1 MAKSEVK
8 VPKSLA
14 GWKIPNSLRKSGVI
28 TQFLNNDLGRRILA
42 DVLVAAAGAAAAA
55 LVQHRPSE
63 AQVALA
69 GEAAL
74 DSGRRAVTATAGAVQ
89 AAAGT
94 LGSVLTEAVLSIFSS
109 DDVPKRGRGSKKA
122 KDKPTKACADKA
134 KAKKAG
140 GARKRGTRGE

>member
-63 AQVALA
+63 AQVAW
-69 GEAAL
+69 
-74 DSGRRAVTATAGAVQ
+74 
-89 AAAGT
+89 
-94 LGSVLTEAVLSIFSS
+94 
-109 DDVPKRGRGSKKA
+109 PA
-122 KDKPTKACADKA
+122 KQ
-134 KAKKAG
+134 
-140 GARKRGTRGE
+140 RWTRVNAP